1 MLLLTVGLVG
11 SAFSL
16 PESGDE
22 RGRILGIEVSGN
34 LKVEKDAL
42 IQVMSNKEGEYLN
55 EAKVAEDISNIYN
68 LGYFSDIRIYKKKV
82 DKGYVLFIE
91 VVEKPAI
98 LKISFS
104 GMEHVKEE
112 DCREKLSTKLY
123 TLVNES
129 VLNEDVSMI
138 SKQYFEKGYYLV
150 DVSYRVDII
159 EGNEAEVV
167 FVVDEGNLIKVST
180 INILGNK
187 YFSDSDLMSKMMLRS
202 SSRSTNLPISSG
214 GSFQDEFLKRD
225 AEFIAFYYRDHGFI
239 EVQVSSPIVELDPSR
254 ESVSITMEI
263 TEGIQYRIG
272 NIDVSMDLL
281 FTEEELKETIGLK
294 SGEIFKITQFQKS
307 VENLVTKYGD
317 LGYAFCDVDVKRSL
331 NKDDSQPTID
341 LDYVITKG
349 EKAYFGSFDVTGNVK
364 TRDNVVR
371 RELEVFDSE
380 LYSDTGIK
388 KSEENI
394 KRLGFFEEVKLL
406 RKIDSSTNTLSYTVQ
421 VKEKPT
427 GQLQASVAFQPS
439 PSGRDSSWYV
449 QGAYS
454 DSNHFGRGWQ
464 TSLNIKWGGVYDYNL
479 GFDFF
484 NPKLN
489 DGDWNFGVGASTE
502 RSKYDVTAD
511 TSVDKRVHSVKLSL
525 GRRIIELIRGSISY
539 KISKIGINDSFL
551 IGSVVKEG
559 ISSSVSFTLSR
570 NGTNNYL
577 EPSEGSYVSLKQSIF
592 GGMFGGDFDYYETS
606 FNYDYYYPI
615 DFTETYR
622 TYFRIGMLWGWLYP
636 MSNEMIPISERYKMG
651 GPADLRGYDYMKISP
666 TYNVMRSPEGGYAQY
681 PKGGNRKILLQT
693 EYFFP
698 LIREAGLKGIL
709 FHDIGR
715 VYDDNEKFTLSGM
728 YQDVGF
734 GLRWNTPMAP
744 FRFEFAYP
752 IEDGKLK
759 DMKFVFYLG
768 Y

>member
-1 MLLLTVGLVG
+1 MLRFTKKNI
-11 SAFSL
+11 
-16 PESGDE
+16 ESG
-22 RGRILGIEVSGN
+22 SGVN
-34 LKVEKDAL
+34 LV
-42 IQVMSNKEGEYLN
+42 
-55 EAKVAEDISNIYN
+55 
-68 LGYFSDIRIYKKKV
+68 
-82 DKGYVLFIE
+82 IE
-91 VVEKPAI
+91 VVEKPTI

-104 GMEHVKEE
+104 GMKNVKES
-112 DCREKLSTKLY
+112 DVTDKLTTKLY

-129 VLNEDVSMI
+129 LLKDDVAMI
-138 SKQYFEKGYYLV
+138 AKQYFEKGYYLV
-150 DVSYRVDII
+150 DVSYRIDRVGENDS
-159 EGNEAEVV
+159 EVV
-167 FVVDEGNLIKVST
+167 FVVDEGSLIKVSSV
-180 INILGNK
+180 NILGNK
-187 YFSDSDLMSKMMLRS
+187 YFSDADLMGKMMLRS
-202 SSRSTNLPISSG
+202 ASRITNLPISGG

-239 EVQVSSPIVELDPSR
+239 EVQVSQPIVEMDPGR
-254 ESVSITMEI
+254 QSVTITIEVS
-263 TEGIQYRIG
+263 EGLQYKVG
-272 NIDVSMDLL
+272 NIDVSMDVL
-281 FTEEELKETIGLK
+281 FSEDELKETIGLK
-294 SGEIFKITQFQKS
+294 QGEIFKITKFQQSIEK
-307 VENLVTKYGD
+307 LVSKYGD
-317 LGYAFCDVDVKRSL
+317 LGYAFVDVDVKRNL
-331 NKDDSQPTID
+331 NKDGDEPSVD

-349 EKAYFGSFDVTGNVK
+349 EKAYFGNFDVTGNVK
-364 TRDNVVR
+364 TRDNVIR
-371 RELEVFDSE
+371 RELEVSE
-380 LYSDTGIK
+380 SGLYSDTGIK
-388 KSEENI
+388 KSEEGV

-406 RKIDSSTNTLSYTVQ
+406 RKLDSETNTLSYTVQ

-464 TSLNIKWGGVYDYNL
+464 TSLNIKWGGTYDYSL
-479 GFDFF
+479 GFDFY

-511 TSVDKRVHSVKLSL
+511 TSVDKKVHSFKVSL
-525 GRRIIELIRGSISY
+525 GRKIIELIRGSISY
-539 KISKIGINDSFL
+539 RISRIIINDSFL

-559 ISSSVSFTLSR
+559 ISSSVSFILSR
-570 NGTNNYL
+570 NATNNYL
-577 EPSEGSYVSLKQSIF
+577 EPSEGTNISLRQSVF
-592 GGMFGGDFDYYETS
+592 GGMFGGDFHYYETS
-606 FNYDYYYPI
+606 FNYDYYYPV

-622 TYFRIGMLWGWLYP
+622 TYFRVGLSWGWLYP
-636 MSNEMIPISERYKMG
+636 MGSEMIPISERYKMG
-651 GPADLRGYDYMKISP
+651 GPSDLRGYDYMKISP

-681 PKGGNRKILLQT
+681 PRGGNRKMLVQT

-709 FHDIGR
+709 FHDWGR
-715 VYDDNEKFTLSGM
+715 VFDDQDKFSFSGF